1 MKDNSL
7 HIATPRWV
15 HISVFVINQRDE
27 AESSQKVL
35 QCIRDKFSSKSI
47 IADANGAEFSID
59 GKKCSVRLLEQS
71 ECHIFTVTIDS
82 SNADYVSKNWE
93 NDLSNYL
100 QYADPI
106 LQMLPKNPISE
117 FTIFIG
123 LTDSQIDALSLLQQY
138 SGYLGS
144 PDKARGI
151 TRNCLVA
158 TFKKATTTMDSCSA
172 GRNFLISPFGQS
184 TLESKFNLSN
194 FCEDLAQSASI
205 VGRLNNLCRSDEPF
219 FKSITAA
226 EQAAQG
232 RNDDIF
238 RNIWNLEQ
246 IELGVLKSWL
256 GELTYMFSSLS
267 VLTGAMRRDYA
278 KAQAYLTEINDLL
291 SKWKEKN
298 FEGYSTNFS
307 AEVMKCEALARP
319 FKTFLD
325 RSDALRTQIE
335 TILDT
340 IRTYLSIRQQQ
351 QTTDIL
357 KATEKNEKLLNNLT
371 WVMTFFTIAL
381 VILEIL
387 RH

>member
-1 MKDNSL
+1 VKDNSL
-7 HIATPRWV
+7 QVATPRWV
-15 HISVFVINQRDE
+15 DISVFAINQRDE

-47 IADANGAEFSID
+47 IADSNGAEFSID
-59 GKKCSVRLLEQS
+59 GKECSVRLLEQS
-71 ECHIFTVTIDS
+71 DCHTFTVTIDS

-100 QYADPI
+100 RYVDPI
-106 LQMLPKNPISE
+106 LQMLPKKPISE

-123 LTDSQIDALSLLQQY
+123 LTESQIDALSLLQQY
-138 SGYLGS
+138 SGYFGS

-158 TFKKATTTMDSCSA
+158 TFKKATTTDSDTV

-184 TLESKFNLSN
+184 TLESKFNLSD
-194 FCEDLAQSASI
+194 FCEELAHSASI
-205 VGRLNNLCRSDEPF
+205 VGRLNNLCRLDEPF
-219 FKSITAA
+219 FKSITGA
-226 EQAAQG
+226 EQAAQLK
-232 RNDDIF
+232 NDEIF
-238 RNIWNLEQ
+238 RNIGNLEQ

-256 GELTYMFSSLS
+256 GSLTYMFSSLS

-278 KAQAYLTEINDLL
+278 KAQAYLTEINNLL
-291 SKWKEKN
+291 SKWKEKS
-298 FEGYSTNFS
+298 FEGISTNLS
-307 AEVMKCEALARP
+307 AEVMECETLARP

-340 IRTYLSIRQQQ
+340 IRTYLSIRQQE

-357 KATEKNEKLLNNLT
+357 RAAEKNEKLLKNLT
-371 WVMTFFTIAL
+371 WIMTFFTVAL

>member
-7 HIATPRWV
+7 QVATPRWV
-15 HISVFVINQRDE
+15 HISVFAINQKDE

-47 IADANGAEFSID
+47 IADSNGAEFSID
-59 GKKCSVRLLEQS
+59 GKECSVRLLEQS
-71 ECHIFTVTIDS
+71 DCHIFTVTIDS

-93 NDLSNYL
+93 NDVSSYL
-100 QYADPI
+100 RYANLI

-138 SGYLGS
+138 SGYFGS

-158 TFKKATTTMDSCSA
+158 TFEKAKTMDCDSV
-172 GRNFLISPFGQS
+172 GRNFLISPFGQN
-184 TLESKFNLSN
+184 TLESKYNLSN

-205 VGRLNNLCRSDEPF
+205 VGRLNNFCRLDEPF
-219 FKSITAA
+219 FKTITAA
-226 EQAAQG
+226 EQAAQV
-232 RNDDIF
+232 RNEEIF
-238 RNIWNLEQ
+238 RNIGNLEQ

-278 KAQAYLTEINDLL
+278 KAQVYLTEINDLL

-298 FEGYSTNFS
+298 FEGYSTNLS
-307 AEVMKCEALARP
+307 AEVMECEALARP

-340 IRTYLSIRQQQ
+340 IRTYLSVRQQE

-357 KATEKNEKLLNNLT
+357 KATEKNEKLLNILT
-371 WVMTFFTIAL
+371 WVITFFTIAL